1 MKRVVPFL
9 LLACAACGDDSE
21 PQAFALRFAAVA
33 NGVEVGC
40 TSEMSGLGAA
50 GTSTATLSDLRF
62 YVGNVQLLD
71 EDGKSVDLELDQ
83 NEFQYKSADGEV
95 ALIDLTGN
103 TEGACANG
111 AIAFAEGTARVNDVL
126 KGRAAVDQ
134 VRTVRFDVG
143 VPQKLMG
150 AVIAST
156 NEEGAPSPLGEMY
169 WSWASGYR
177 HFVMNLA
184 VGTTNGPGEGY
195 VHLGSRDCGSA
206 GQKALTDRE
215 RCGFVNTP
223 AVELAVDGLAG
234 RVVDLDI
241 PTILAGLAFSSPVM
255 DMETME
261 MLGEEPGIGCHSG
274 PTQADCGPVFASF
287 GLDLATG
294 TADASADQ
302 VFSIR

>member
-1 MKRVVPFL
+1 MKRAVPFVL
-9 LLACAACGDDSE
+9 LVCAACGDDSE

-40 TSEMSGLGAA
+40 TSEMTGLGAA
-50 GTSTATLSDLRF
+50 GTASASISDLRF
-62 YVGNVQLLD
+62 YVSNVQALD
-71 EDGKSVDLELDQ
+71 EDGNQVAVDLAR
-83 NEFQYKSADGEV
+83 NEFQYEGTGGKV
-95 ALIDLTGN
+95 ALIDLTGS
-103 TEGACANG
+103 TEGACSG
-111 AIAFAEGTARVNDVL
+111 TAIAFAEGTARVNDVL
-126 KGRAAVDQ
+126 TGVAAIDDI
-134 VRTVRFDVG
+134 RTLRFDVG
-143 VPQKLMG
+143 VPQALMR

-156 NEEGAPSPLGEMY
+156 TEEGAPSPLGEMY

-184 VGTTNGPGEGY
+184 LSTPSGPGEGY

-206 GQKALTDRE
+206 GQKALSDRE
-215 RCGFVNTP
+215 SCGFVNTP
-223 AVELAVDGLAG
+223 AVELAVDGLRD
-234 RVVDLDI
+234 RVVQLDI
-241 PTILAGLAFSSPVM
+241 PTILAELAFSAPVM

-261 MLGEEPGIGCHSG
+261 TTGEAPGIACHSG
-274 PTQADCGPVFASF
+274 PTQADCAPIFASF